1 MNMKKRIINFVL
13 PILLLGWNIGFSQE
27 MSISGNVTSL
37 ADGAPLPG
45 VSIIVKGT
53 TNGTQSDFDGNFSLE
68 VLPDATLVFSYL
80 GFATKEVVV
89 NNQSTFNVGLEESAE
104 SLEEV
109 VVLGYGTQKKTT
121 LTASVSSV
129 KGAELVDAPVAS
141 VANNLGGRLSGLL
154 ATQSSGEP
162 GFDETTFKI
171 RGIGTLGNS
180 DALVIIDGIERNI
193 TSINSRD
200 IETVTVLKD
209 AASVAP
215 YGLKGANG
223 VVLITTK
230 RGVEGKAS
238 ISYNGSYGLQSPTNL
253 PEQLSSYEWAGLKNT
268 AFINDGGDPNNV
280 PFSNDDLSKF
290 LAGTDH
296 NRFPD
301 EDVIDL
307 LIKPAPIATHGIT
320 VTGGDDKFKYFAS
333 LGYLDQEGVWGDAT
347 RFKRY
352 NLTSNIDYQLS
363 ENTKFGI
370 DVSTSLRDVK
380 TPSIGAG
387 QIIFGFWR
395 LNSTNPIFFN
405 NDRSTPAG
413 YFERNPYLDIN
424 ESGYFKSDDYRYAFT
439 IRLEQKIK
447 AIPGLILK
455 ANLAID
461 KRDVLSKT
469 WRTPYTFYQI
479 NNDNSL
485 SGFTGNV
492 QAPVLTESY
501 GGSRQLTGQI
511 IASYNNTWG
520 KHSVDAIGVFEPR
533 EGTNDPNQL
542 NKFLTVTRTNFNL
555 NLDELSTSGNSNPD
569 DLTAEGLSRDQRQLG
584 YAYRVTYDF
593 SKKYIL
599 EVGGRYDGHY
609 FFAPGKRFAFFPSFS
624 AAWRVSDENF
634 FNDEGI
640 INNLKIRGSW
650 GKSGNLAGSPF
661 QYLNQFIVRNNVYAF
676 NSGTV
681 SSVAES
687 LDPNTNITWE
697 KAIKS
702 NIGLELD
709 LFNSKL
715 GMEVD
720 YFYEKRSDML
730 INANVIIPN
739 EFGIG
744 IGQENNGVMENKG
757 FDFSTNYRHDFSDNF
772 GLDVSINFTHAKN
785 KLLEIAENDATLDDP
800 ERSRTGKPFGT
811 RFGLRALGYFQ
822 NEAEI
827 ASTPYAVNLGN
838 LQPGDVKYW
847 DRNEDGEIND
857 LDEVVI
863 GKSAF
868 PETTYGFNL
877 GLRYKDFSLTTFW
890 QGSMGSDTYLNG
902 WGAQPFEQSN
912 GVAFKNHLDYWTIEN
927 PNAEYPRLASNPVG
941 YNYRNSSH
949 WIRNGDY
956 LRLKTVTLGYTL
968 NTIPQFSSIR
978 FYLSGQN
985 LLTFTDLKTDIDPE
999 NPNNYTGYWQQK
1011 TVTFGIDVNF

>member
-1 MNMKKRIINFVL
+1 MRKIIDFIIL
-13 PILLLGWNIGFSQE
+13 PLLLLAWCSGHSQE
-27 MSISGNVTSL
+27 VVINGTVISATDDL
-37 ADGAPLPG
+37 PLPG

-53 TNGTQSDFDGNFSLE
+53 QKGVVSDFDGKFSIDADS
-68 VLPDATLVFSYL
+68 DATLIFSYL
-80 GFATKEVVV
+80 GFTTLEVAV
-89 NNQSTFNVGLEESAE
+89 NNQKSLSIVLQE
-104 SLEEV
+104 SLEALDEV
-109 VVLGYGTQKKTT
+109 VVLGYGAQKKTT

-129 KGAELVDAPVAS
+129 KGEELVDAPVAS
-141 VANNLGGRLSGLL
+141 VANSLGGRLSGLL

-171 RGIGTLGNS
+171 RGVGTMGNS
-180 DALVIIDGIERNI
+180 DALVIIDGIERDI
-193 TSINSRD
+193 TSINPRD

-230 RGVEGKAS
+230 RGKLGKAS
-238 ISYNGSYGLQSPTNL
+238 IAYNGSYGLQSPTNL
-253 PEQLSSYEWAGLKNT
+253 PEQLSSVEWASLKNT
-268 AFINDGGDPNNV
+268 AFINDGGNPNNV
-280 PFSNDDLSKF
+280 PFSDQDLAKF
-290 LAGTDH
+290 RAGTDH
-296 NRFPD
+296 NRYPN

-307 LIKPAPIATHGIT
+307 LIKPAPITTHGVT
-320 VTGGDDKFKYFAS
+320 VMGGDDKFKYFAS
-333 LGYLDQEGVWGDAT
+333 LGYLSQEGVWGDAT
-347 RFKRY
+347 KFNRY

-363 ENTKFGI
+363 ETTKFGI
-370 DVSTSLRDVK
+370 DVSASLRDVK

-387 QIIFGFWR
+387 QILFGFWR
-395 LNSTNPIFFN
+395 LNSTNPIFFD

-439 IRLEQKIK
+439 IRLEQKIN
-447 AIPGLILK
+447 AVPGLTIK

-492 QAPVLTESY
+492 QAPALTESY
-501 GGSRQLTGQI
+501 GGSRQLTGQL
-511 IASYNNTWG
+511 IAAYNNSWG
-520 KHSVDAIGVFEPR
+520 KHGVDAIAVFEPR
-533 EGTNDPNQL
+533 DGTNDPDQL
-542 NKFLTVTRTNFNL
+542 NKFLSVTRTNFNL

-569 DLTAEGLSRDQRQLG
+569 DLTAEGLSRNQRQLG
-584 YAYRVTYDF
+584 YAYRVTYDYG
-593 SKKYIL
+593 KKYIL
-599 EVGGRYDGHY
+599 EAGGRYDGHY

-624 AAWRVSDENF
+624 AAWRLSDEAF
-634 FNDEGI
+634 FNNEGL

-650 GKSGNLAGSPF
+650 GKSGNLAGDPF
-661 QYLNQFIVRNNVYAF
+661 QYLNQFVVQNNIYAF

-687 LDPNTNITWE
+687 LDPNPNITWE

-702 NIGLELD
+702 NIGLEVDVLKSA
-709 LFNSKL
+709 LR
-715 GMEVD
+715 MEFD

-757 FDFSTNYRHDFSDNF
+757 FDFSASYSHDFSDKF
-772 GLDVSINFTHAKN
+772 GLDVGLNFTHAKN
-785 KLLEIAENDATLDDP
+785 KLLEIAENDATLSDP
-800 ERSRTGKPFGT
+800 YRSRTGKAFDT
-811 RFGLRALGYFQ
+811 RFGLKSLGYFQ
-822 NEAEI
+822 DEAEI
-827 ASTPYAVNLGN
+827 AATPYAVKLGN
-838 LQPGDVKYW
+838 LQPGDIKYW
-847 DRNEDGEIND
+847 DRNNDDEIND
-857 LDEVVI
+857 LDNVAI

-877 GLRYKDFSLTTFW
+877 GLRYGDFTLSTFW
-890 QGSMGSDTYLNG
+890 QGSMGSDTYLGG

-912 GVAFKNHLDYWTIEN
+912 GVVFKNHLDYWTPTN
-927 PNAEYPRLASNPVG
+927 QNAEYPRLTSNPVG
-941 YNYRNSSH
+941 YNYRTSSH
-949 WIRNGDY
+949 WVRSGNY
-956 LRLKTVTLGYTL
+956 LRMKTVTLGYTL
-968 NTIPQFSSIR
+968 NAIPQFNSIR

-985 LLTFTDLKTDIDPE
+985 LLTFTDLKTDVDPE

-1011 TVTFGIDVNF
+1011 TVTFGVDINF